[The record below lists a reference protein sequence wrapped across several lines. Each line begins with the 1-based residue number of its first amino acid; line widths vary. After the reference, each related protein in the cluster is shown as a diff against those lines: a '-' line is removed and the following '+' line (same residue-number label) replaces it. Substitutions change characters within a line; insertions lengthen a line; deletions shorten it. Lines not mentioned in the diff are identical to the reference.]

1 MPESVAF
8 VPVPFEN
15 PLEVLYSKPR
25 TVAFAPLM
33 FVMLPPRVAPVVLME
48 VTVALVVRVGAEAV
62 IGAEPDNEL
71 VIILKFPEELAEIL

>member
-25 TVAFAPLM
+25 TVAVAPLM
-33 FVMLPPRVAPVVLME
+33 LVMLPPRVAPVLVIEETVELV
-48 VTVALVVRVGAEAV
+48 VTVGAVAE

-71 VIILKFPEELAEIL
+71 VKIRKFPVSVVEL